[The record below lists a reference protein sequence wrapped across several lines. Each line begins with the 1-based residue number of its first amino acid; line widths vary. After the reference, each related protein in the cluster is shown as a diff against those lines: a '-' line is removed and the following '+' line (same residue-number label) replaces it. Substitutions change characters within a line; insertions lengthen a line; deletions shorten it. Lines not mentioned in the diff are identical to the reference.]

1 MASYSTRMAR
11 RGIVT
16 CAALFA
22 CLCAPAQAQLVYSAD
37 GRLYE
42 IDADGSDRSLFA
54 PPTTLRSSDS
64 EPEWSP
70 DGTQVAVVR
79 EHAHGDP
86 ANWSR
91 IDLLS
96 RDGATR
102 RRLTPVDHNVFV
114 SSPTWS
120 PDGDQLAFARAT
132 RQGDHFTSSIVVTDL
147 DGNERTVVSQRLDRR
162 LSSVGAPEWSPDGA
176 AVLYSA
182 FELDRRSYFKS
193 SIRIAPV
200 DGGSTELFVRDA
212 SWPVFSP
219 DGARIAFVSIADR
232 NGEACGSDECSYNG
246 ELYVMDAD
254 GENARRLT
262 RNKGDDIAPAWAPD
276 GSRIAFNS
284 NRNYPR
290 GPSHEVYSIEPDGDC
305 LTWLTNGT
313 ASSVTPAWRPSTADT
328 HPGGCGATRR
338 PPLLETDL
346 APVRAFA
353 AARPV
358 WLGRVWRGLLLSH
371 VERGAGLFL
380 GYHDCARY
388 MPSDCPGTVE
398 VSVTSICARF
408 TQVRHL
414 RGRAERRRRA
424 LVQPFNRFDL
434 RALTGG
440 LDVQVIA
447 VRPLRVF
454 RALRPF
460 PREAAVEDLRPATI
474 PAWLARQVRRAV
486 RLHERLGS
494 ITAVSKRMELS
505 RRIVRERLATAKTL
519 DDFGHRVRTKR
530 CPRPFHY

>member
-42 IDADGSDRSLFA
+42 IDADGSDRTLFA
-54 PPTTLRSSDS
+54 APTTLRSSDS

-70 DGTQVAVVR
+70 DGTQIAIVR

-86 ANWSR
+86 KNWSR

-96 RDGATR
+96 RDGSIR
-102 RRLTPVDHNVFV
+102 RRLTPVDRSVFV
-114 SSPTWS
+114 SSPSWS
-120 PDGDQLAFARAT
+120 PDGDQLAFSRAT
-132 RQGDHFTSSIVVTDL
+132 RQRDRFMSSIVVTDL
-147 DGNERTVVSQRLDRR
+147 NGNERTLVSQRLDRH
-162 LSSVGAPEWSPDGA
+162 LSSIGAPEWSPDGT

-200 DGGSTELFVRDA
+200 DGGSTEVFVRDA
-212 SWPVFSP
+212 YSPVFSP
-219 DGARIAFVSIADR
+219 DGSSIALVSIADR
-232 NGEACGSDECSYNG
+232 NGETCGSDECAYNG
-246 ELYVMDAD
+246 ELYVTDAD
-254 GENARRLT
+254 GENPRRLT
-262 RNKGDDIAPAWAPD
+262 HNKGDDIAPDWAPD
-276 GSRIAFNS
+276 GSRIAFDS
-284 NRNYPR
+284 DRNFPGY
-290 GPSHEVYSIEPDGDC
+290 GAHELYSIEPDGDC

-313 ASSVTPAWRPSTADT
+313 ANSVAPAWLPSTADT

-338 PPLLETDL
+338 RPLLETDVT
-346 APVRAFA
+346 PVHAFA
-353 AARPV
+353 AARPL
-358 WLGRVWRGLLLSH
+358 WLGRTWRGLLLSH
-371 VERGAGLFL
+371 VERGGGLFL
-380 GYHDCARY
+380 AYSDCARY
-388 MPSDCPGTVE
+388 RPSDCPATVQLN
-398 VSVTSICARF
+398 VSSICARF
-408 TQVRHL
+408 TQVHHL
-414 RGRAERRRRA
+414 RGPADRRRQA

-447 VRPLRVF
+447 ARPLRVF

-460 PREAAVEDLRPATI
+460 PREAPVEDLRPATI
-474 PAWLARQVRRAV
+474 PAWLARQVQRAV

-519 DDFGHRVRTKR
+519 DDFGHRVRTKP
-530 CPRPFHY
+530 CPRPFYY